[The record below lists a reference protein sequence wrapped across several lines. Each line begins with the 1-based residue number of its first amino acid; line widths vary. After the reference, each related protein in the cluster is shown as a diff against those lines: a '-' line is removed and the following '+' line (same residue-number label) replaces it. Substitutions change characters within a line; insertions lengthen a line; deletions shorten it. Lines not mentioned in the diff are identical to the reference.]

1 MEFGKQF
8 KELRTARGLTQE
20 TVAEKLGV
28 TGQAVSRWERGET
41 LPDISLLP
49 EISAY
54 FGVTID
60 ALFALSDDTRM
71 ERIQNMLWDVREFDP
86 AVVETERRFL
96 LEKGMKETN
105 NAKPYTLLADM
116 ENHLAKQCKARAEAA
131 AKEALKRDPYD
142 RDAYAELSDAM
153 GGRYSDWY
161 FWSHHRE
168 IEFWKSFVKAH
179 PDAHRAY
186 MWLLDQ
192 LIDDQRFDEARTY
205 LKEMLN
211 YSKTF
216 RVPLYEGNIEWFA
229 GNREKAMEIWNGM
242 CERYGD
248 EWMVWLS
255 MGDIYARQGLFEQ
268 AIEMYE
274 KALAIQNT
282 PKYVDTLESIAQ
294 VCERMGDPKRGI
306 EALEREIV
314 ILKEQWNT
322 TSGETV
328 DSVRREIER
337 LRAKA

>member
-41 LPDISLLP
+41 LPDVSLLP

-71 ERIQNMLWDVREFDP
+71 ERIQNMIWDVKVFDP

-96 LEKGMKETN
+96 LEKGMREPDN
-105 NAKPYTLLADM
+105 PKPYTLLADM
-116 ENHLAKQCKARAEAA
+116 ENHLARQCRERAELAA
-131 AKEALKRDPYD
+131 REAIRRDPYN
-142 RDAYAELSDAM
+142 RHAFGEISDAM
-153 GGRYSDWY
+153 GGRASDWY
-161 FWSHHRE
+161 CWSHHRE
-168 IEFWKSFVKAH
+168 IEFWKAH
-179 PDAHRAY
+179 VAAYPDASRAY
-186 MWLLDQ
+186 LWLLDA
-192 LIDDQRFDEARTY
+192 LIDDQRFDEARAY
-205 LKEMLN
+205 LSEMA
-211 YSKTF
+211 KHEMTF

-229 GNREKAMEIWNGM
+229 GSREKAMEIWNGM
-242 CERYGD
+242 CETYAD
-248 EWMVWLS
+248 EWLVWLS
-255 MGDIYARQGLFEQ
+255 MGDVYARQGAFER

-274 KALAIQNT
+274 KAMEIQK
-282 PKYVDTLESIAQ
+282 PPRMVDALEAIAQ

-314 ILKEQWNT
+314 ILKEEINT

-337 LRAKA
+337 LRAKL

>member
-71 ERIQNMLWDVREFDP
+71 ERIQNMIWDVKMFDP

-96 LEKGMKETN
+96 LEKGMREPDN
-105 NAKPYTLLADM
+105 PEPCALLADM
-116 ENHLAKQCKARAEAA
+116 ENHLAKQCRERAELAA
-131 AKEALKRDPYD
+131 REAIRRDPYN
-142 RDAYAELSDAM
+142 RHAFGEISDAM
-153 GGRYSDWY
+153 GGRASDWY
-161 FWSHHRE
+161 CWSHHRE
-168 IEFWKSFVKAH
+168 IEFWKAHIAAH
-179 PDAHRAY
+179 PDASRAY
-186 MWLLDQ
+186 LWLMGA
-192 LIDDQRFDEARTY
+192 LIDDQRFDEARAY
-205 LKEMLN
+205 LSEMA
-211 YSKTF
+211 KREMTF

-229 GNREKAMEIWNGM
+229 GNREKAMAIWNGM
-242 CERYGD
+242 CETYAD
-248 EWMVWLS
+248 EWLVWLS
-255 MGDIYARQGLFEQ
+255 MGDVYARQGEFER

-274 KALAIQNT
+274 KAMEIQK
-282 PKYVDTLESIAQ
+282 PPRMVDALEAIAQ
-294 VCERMGDPKRGI
+294 VCDRMGDPQRGI
-306 EALEREIV
+306 EALEREIA
-314 ILKEQWNT
+314 ILREDWNT
-322 TSGETV
+322 ASGETV

-337 LRAKA
+337 LKTKR

>member
-41 LPDISLLP
+41 LPDVSLLP

-71 ERIQNMLWDVREFDP
+71 ERIQNMIWDVKTFDP

-96 LEKGMKETN
+96 IEKGMKEPDN
-105 NAKPYTLLADM
+105 PEPYALLADM
-116 ENHLAKQCKARAEAA
+116 ENHLARQCRERAELAA
-131 AKEALKRDPYD
+131 REAIRRDPYN
-142 RDAYAELSDAM
+142 RHAFNEISDAM
-153 GGRYSDWY
+153 GGRASDWY
-161 FWSHHRE
+161 CWSHHRE
-168 IEFWKSFVKAH
+168 IEFWKAH
-179 PDAHRAY
+179 VAAYPDASRAY
-186 MWLLDQ
+186 LWLLDA
-192 LIDDQRFDEARTY
+192 LIDDQRFDEARAY
-205 LKEMLN
+205 LSEMA
-211 YSKTF
+211 KHEMTF

-242 CERYGD
+242 CERYAD
-248 EWMVWLS
+248 EWLVWLS
-255 MGDIYARQGLFEQ
+255 MGDVYARQGAFER

-274 KALAIQNT
+274 KAMEIQK
-282 PKYVDTLESIAQ
+282 PPRMVDALEAIAQ

-314 ILKEQWNT
+314 ILKEEINT

-337 LRAKA
+337 LKARR

>member
-41 LPDISLLP
+41 LPDVSLLP

-71 ERIQNMLWDVREFDP
+71 ERIQNMIWDVRTFDP
-86 AVVETERRFL
+86 DVVEMERRFL
-96 LEKGMKETN
+96 LEKGMKEPDN
-105 NAKPYTLLADM
+105 PEPYALLADM
-116 ENHLAKQCKARAEAA
+116 ENHLAKQCKERAELAA
-131 AKEALKRDPYD
+131 REAIRRDPYN
-142 RDAYAELSDAM
+142 RHAFGEISDAM
-153 GGRYSDWY
+153 GGRASDWY
-161 FWSHHRE
+161 CWSHHRE
-168 IEFWKSFVKAH
+168 IEFWKAH
-179 PDAHRAY
+179 VAAYPDASRAY
-186 MWLLDQ
+186 LWLLDA
-192 LIDDQRFDEARTY
+192 LIDDQRFDEARAY
-205 LKEMLN
+205 LSEMA
-211 YSKTF
+211 KHEMTF

-229 GNREKAMEIWNGM
+229 GSREKAMEIWNGM
-242 CERYGD
+242 CETYAD
-248 EWMVWLS
+248 EWLVWLS
-255 MGDIYARQGLFEQ
+255 MGDVYARQGAFER

-274 KALAIQNT
+274 KAMEIQK
-282 PKYVDTLESIAQ
+282 PPRMVDALEAIAQ
-294 VCERMGDPKRGI
+294 VCERMDDPKRGI

-314 ILKEQWNT
+314 ILKEEINT

-337 LRAKA
+337 LRARA

>member
-71 ERIQNMLWDVREFDP
+71 DRIQNMIWDVRVFDP

-96 LEKGMKETN
+96 LEKGMREPN
-105 NAKPYTLLADM
+105 NPKPYTLLADM
-116 ENHLAKQCKARAEAA
+116 ENHLAKQCRERAELA
-131 AKEALKRDPYD
+131 AKEAIRRDPYN
-142 RDAYAELSDAM
+142 REAYGELSDAM
-153 GGRYSDWY
+153 GGRAADWY
-161 FWSHHRE
+161 CWSHHRE
-168 IEFWKSFVKAH
+168 IEFWETHLKAY
-179 PDAHRAY
+179 PDAVRAY
-186 MWLLDQ
+186 LWLLDA
-192 LIDDQRFDEARTY
+192 LIDDQRFDEARQY
-205 LKEMLN
+205 VKEMAKHRT
-211 YSKTF
+211 SFHT
-216 RVPLYEGNIEWFA
+216 PLYEGNIEWFA
-229 GNREKAMEIWNGM
+229 GNRDKAMEIWDGM
-242 CERYGD
+242 CKTYAD

-255 MGDIYARQGLFEQ
+255 MGDVYARQGAFEQ
-268 AIEMYE
+268 AIAMYE
-274 KALAIQNT
+274 KAMEIQKP
-282 PKYVDTLESIAQ
+282 PKMVDALEAIAQ
-294 VCERMGDPKRGI
+294 VCERMGDPQRGA

-314 ILKEQWNT
+314 ILKEDWNT

-328 DSVRREIER
+328 DSVRREIEQ
-337 LRAKA
+337 LKTRA

>member
-28 TGQAVSRWERGET
+28 TGQAISRWERGET

-71 ERIQNMLWDVREFDP
+71 ERIQNMIWDERTFDP

-96 LEKGMKETN
+96 LEKGMREPHN
-105 NAKPYTLLADM
+105 PKPYVLLAEI
-116 ENHLAKQCKARAEAA
+116 ENQLALQYKERAELAA
-131 AKEALKRDPYD
+131 REAIRRDPYNS
-142 RDAYAELSDAM
+142 DAFGELYDAM
-153 GGRYSDWY
+153 GGRGVDWY
-161 FWSHHRE
+161 CWTNHKG
-168 IEFWKSFVKAH
+168 IAFWKEHIQAH
-179 PDAHRAY
+179 PDASRAY
-186 MWLLDQ
+186 LYLMDLL
-192 LIDDQRFDEARTY
+192 IEDQRFDEAREAVKAMAKY
-205 LKEMLN
+205 DM
-211 YSKTF
+211 TF

-242 CERYGD
+242 RETYAD

-268 AIEMYE
+268 AIAMYE
-274 KALAIQNT
+274 KGLDIQKS
-282 PKYVDTLESIAQ
+282 PKMVDALESIAQ
-294 VCERMGDPKRGI
+294 VCERMGDYQRGI
-306 EALEREIV
+306 KALEREIV
-314 ILKEQWNT
+314 ILKEDWNT

-337 LRAKA
+337 LKAQA